1 MGMSII
7 EVDADE
13 AIIQVEEKRL
23 KSPKLTAPVFILKRI

>member
-23 KSPKLTAPVFILKRI
+23 KSPKLTTTLVV